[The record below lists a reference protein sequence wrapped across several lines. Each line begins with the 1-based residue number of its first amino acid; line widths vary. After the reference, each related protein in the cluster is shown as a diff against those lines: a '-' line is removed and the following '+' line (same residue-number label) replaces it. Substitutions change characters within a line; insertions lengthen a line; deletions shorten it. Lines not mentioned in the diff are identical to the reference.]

1 MSTKKV
7 SIYKGLRDNVKKSH
21 FYTFLSIHT
30 QQINSASLDGSSR
43 FIGGFSGFFRRFL
56 GFCGKGIGDS
66 SYTSI

>member
-43 FIGGFSGFFRRFL
+43 FTEGSQ
-56 GFCGKGIGDS
+56 DS
-66 SYTSI
+66 SADS